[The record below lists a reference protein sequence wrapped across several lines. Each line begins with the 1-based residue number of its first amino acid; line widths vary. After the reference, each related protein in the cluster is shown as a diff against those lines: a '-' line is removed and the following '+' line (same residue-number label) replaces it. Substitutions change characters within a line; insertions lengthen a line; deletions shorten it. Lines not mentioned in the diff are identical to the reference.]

1 MKNDLLYVSNIQECI
16 EAIESYTFDGKK
28 IFMETRMIQDAV
40 IRNFE
45 VIGEATKR
53 LSPEFKAKYPEV
65 PWRRIAG
72 LRDVLIHD
80 YLRVDLDEIWG
91 IIVSDLPNLKSA
103 INKIIQDLQKS
114 NNNLI
119 LLAH

>member
-16 EAIESYTFDGKK
+16 EAIDSYTLDGKEV
-28 IFMETRMIQDAV
+28 FMQTRMIQDAV

-53 LSPEFKAKYPEV
+53 LSPEFRAKYPEV

-80 YLRVDLDEIWG
+80 YLRVDLDEVWG
-91 IIVSDLPNLKSA
+91 IIVNDLPNLKIA
-103 INKIIQDLQKS
+103 IDNIIQDLQK
-114 NNNLI
+114 
-119 LLAH
+119 

>member
-1 MKNDLLYVSNIQECI
+1 MKNDLLYLSNIQECI

-103 INKIIQDLQKS
+103 INKII
-114 NNNLI
+114 
-119 LLAH
+119 

>member
-16 EAIESYTFDGKK
+16 EAIESYTLDGKE
-28 IFMETRMIQDAV
+28 IFMQTRMIQDAV

-53 LSPEFKAKYPEV
+53 LSPEFRAKYPEI

-80 YLRVDLDEIWG
+80 YLRVDLDEVWG
-91 IIVSDLPNLKSA
+91 IIVNDLSNLKTA
-103 INKIIQDLQKS
+103 IDNIIQDLQK
-114 NNNLI
+114 
-119 LLAH
+119 

>member
-1 MKNDLLYVSNIQECI
+1 MKNDLLYLSNIQECI
-16 EAIESYTFDGKK
+16 EAIESYTLDGKK
-28 IFMETRMIQDAV
+28 IFMQTRMIQDAV

-53 LSPEFKAKYPEV
+53 LSPEFRAKYPEV

-91 IIVSDLPNLKSA
+91 IIVNDLPNLKIA
-103 INKIIQDLQKS
+103 IDNIIQDLQK
-114 NNNLI
+114 
-119 LLAH
+119 